1 MSGEFIAWDAQ
12 YDDYVKLG
20 FATADEAYAA
30 LEELYAVQ
38 VQADSLKKLENVFGA
53 DLQAIFVTSEG
64 IREIF
69 A

>member
-12 YDDYVKLG
+12 YDDYVTLG

-30 LEELYAVQ
+30 MEQLYEVQ
-38 VQADSLKKLENVFGA
+38 VEADSLQKLENVFGA